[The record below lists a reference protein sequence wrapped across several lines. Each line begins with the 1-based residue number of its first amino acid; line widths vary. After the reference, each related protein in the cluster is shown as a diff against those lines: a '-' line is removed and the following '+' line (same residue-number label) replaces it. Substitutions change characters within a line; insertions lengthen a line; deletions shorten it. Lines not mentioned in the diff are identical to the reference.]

1 MRKAKKWVVLV
12 LALALMAPALAMADK
27 LADIKAAGKL
37 LVGTSANY
45 PPYEFWYTD
54 PATGKQTL
62 EGFEMKLAEGL
73 AKELGVE
80 FVPVDQAFSG
90 LITELRAGS
99 IDIIISGMVQKP
111 ERLEVADFSTPYYF
125 SKQVMLIHKDNAG
138 TYTTVD
144 SINGQ
149 KLGVQMGALQVE
161 IASGQFPKSES
172 MQLDSIPLLI
182 MELRMGNVQ
191 GVILAE
197 SVAASYA
204 MAYPELVIS
213 EVPIE
218 YSSAGVG
225 AAVAQGEG
233 NKAFLDAVN
242 AYLDKVMNDGTFAQ
256 WEQEA
261 YQINGL
267 LLQDSK

>member
-1 MRKAKKWVVLV
+1 MKSLKKWAVLILV
-12 LALALMAPALAMADK
+12 LALLLPTTALADK
-27 LADIKAAGKL
+27 LADVKAAGKL
-37 LVGTSANY
+37 IVGTSINF

-54 PATGKQTL
+54 PTTKEQKL
-62 EGFEMKLAEGL
+62 EGFEMKMAEGL

-99 IDIIISGMVQKP
+99 IDVIMSGMVMKP
-111 ERLEVADFSTPYYF
+111 ERLEVADFSTPYFF
-125 SKQVMLIHKDNAG
+125 SAQVMLTHMDNLEK
-138 TYTTVD
+138 YKTVE
-144 SINGQ
+144 SIDGE

-161 IASGQFPKSES
+161 IAAQQFPNSEA
-172 MQLDSIPLLI
+172 MQLDSIPMLI

-204 MAYPELVIS
+204 TAYPDIAIS
-213 EVPIE
+213 EVPVM

-225 AAVAQGEG
+225 VAIAQSED
-233 NKAFLDAVN
+233 NKAFLEAIN
-242 AYLDKVMNDGTFAQ
+242 AYVDKVLNDGTFDA
-256 WEQEA
+256 WVEEA

-267 LLQDSK
+267 LLQESK